1 VPVISPATIHDVVH
15 IMSQLYTAAMWEHPP
30 IVLVNPFDHLEL
42 PKIEPGLS
50 SSSST
55 RKPRLYI

>member
-1 VPVISPATIHDVVH
+1 
-15 IMSQLYTAAMWEHPP
+15 MSQLYTAAMWEHPP